1 MPPHCSSSSCIIG
14 LGDLWTHVKSLKLY
28 QTPQIQLGLFFFPS
42 VLPRTRNLP
51 VEVLRTETY
60 KSLGCRF
67 PRSCPVPAPAPPP
80 PQGVPVS
87 PILCLDTQPQSQPQF
102 MLTLSHARGVLACTL
117 HPALCSMDGC
127 LLANVPPCDT
137 RGRRAGRG
145 GTRRG

>member
-14 LGDLWTHVKSLKLY
+14 LGDLWTHVTSLTLY

-42 VLPRTRNLP
+42 VLPQTRNVP

-60 KSLGCRF
+60 KSLGCKF
-67 PRSCPVPAPAPPP
+67 PRSCPVPAPT
-80 PQGVPVS
+80 QS
-87 PILCLDTQPQSQPQF
+87 PRLPRWSLCLPSSALILSLQPQF
-102 MLTLSHARGVLACTL
+102 MLTLSHARGVLACT
-117 HPALCSMDGC
+117 PPSAVWMGC

-145 GTRRG
+145 GTRPG

>member
-51 VEVLRTETY
+51 LEVFRTETY
-60 KSLGCRF
+60 KSLGCKF

-80 PQGVPVS
+80 PQVVPVS
-87 PILCLDTQPQSQPQF
+87 SILCLDTQPQPQF
-102 MLTLSHARGVLACTL
+102 MLTLSHARGVLACT
-117 HPALCSMDGC
+117 PPSAVWMGC

-145 GTRRG
+145 GTRPG